1 MESISSEKLQIV
13 WHTLSKIELAISRL
27 QERTAVIKSVD
38 DFLLSPSGMEKL
50 DAACMVLIAI
60 GESVKNLDKITNG
73 TLLPTYPSIPWK
85 RVMGMRDV
93 IAHHYFDVDAEVVF
107 EVITKEIAP
116 LKAAIETFKGR
127 PAFRRNGSLGFGSL
141 RFRLHVAGNS
151 DGEIGRR
158 FRSYEGL

>member
-85 RVMGMRDV
+85 RVMGMRDGYYTGK
-93 IAHHYFDVDAEVVF
+93 HHLDDDLVF
-107 EVITKEIAP
+107 
-116 LKAAIETFKGR
+116 L
-127 PAFRRNGSLGFGSL
+127 
-141 RFRLHVAGNS
+141 
-151 DGEIGRR
+151 
-158 FRSYEGL
+158 